1 MKRILCGLLAALT
14 VLGLT
19 ACGPAEAETT
29 FLAMDTYIRLS
40 AHGGKAE
47 RAVKQGEE
55 ELLALEQLLSR
66 TLEESDVTRINAAPG
81 AFVEVD
87 AVTGKLAQAAA
98 AYAADTNGAFDVTIA
113 PVVAAWG
120 FTTDARQV
128 PSDDELETLLAAV
141 DGTALQTEQT
151 EGDRFRVKIGADQQI
166 DLGGIAKGYA
176 SDRMADLFVA
186 NEVAGGLAAL
196 GGNVLAYGTKA
207 DGTPW
212 RVGVQDPLHPDDSAA
227 LVGVVVLEHAFAVT
241 SGGYQRY
248 FEENGEIYHHII
260 DPATGYPANSGLT
273 SVTVVAPCAGERTGD
288 EPANGTM
295 CDALSTALFVMG
307 EEEALVYRRTCGQY
321 FDLVLVTEDGR
332 VLVTE
337 GIADRFTFNEE
348 SGYRYETV
356 S

>member
-19 ACGPAEAETT
+19 ACGAAEAETT

-40 AHGGKAE
+40 AHGGKAD

-55 ELLALEQLLSR
+55 EMLELENLLSR
-66 TLEESDVTRINAAPG
+66 TLEDSDVSRINAAAG
-81 AFVEVD
+81 EWVEVEP
-87 AVTGKLAQAAA
+87 VTGKLVQAAA
-98 AYAADTNGAFDVTIA
+98 AYTAETGGAFDVTIA

-120 FTTDARQV
+120 FTTDDRQV
-128 PSDDELETLLAAV
+128 PDAERLQTLLAAV
-141 DGTALQTEQT
+141 GGETLQVEQD
-151 EGDRFRVKIGADQQI
+151 EQDVVRVMCGADQQI

-176 SDRMADLFVA
+176 SDRMADLFAA
-186 NEVAGGLAAL
+186 NEVIGGLAAL

-212 RVGVQDPLHPDDSAA
+212 RVGVQDPAHPDDSAA
-227 LVGVVVLEHAFAVT
+227 LVGVVALENAFAVT

-248 FEENGEIYHHII
+248 FEENGKTYHHII
-260 DPATGYPANSGLT
+260 DPATGYPADSGLT
-273 SVTVVAPCAGERTGD
+273 SVTVVAECAWNRTGY
-288 EPANGTM
+288 EAESGTM

-307 EEEALVYRRTCGQY
+307 EEDALAFRRTFGLP
-321 FDLVLVTEDGR
+321 FDLILVTEDGR
-332 VLVTE
+332 VVVTE
-337 GIADRFTFNEE
+337 GIAQQFTFNEE